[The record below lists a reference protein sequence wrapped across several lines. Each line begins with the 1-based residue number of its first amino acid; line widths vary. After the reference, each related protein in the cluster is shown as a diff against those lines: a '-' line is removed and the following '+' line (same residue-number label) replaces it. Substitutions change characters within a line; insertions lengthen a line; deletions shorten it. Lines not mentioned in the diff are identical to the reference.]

1 MGEEGIEMPTACF
14 FHMINR
20 HQQSQEI
27 SSDSKQRFSRKSQF
41 ILMRQNMA
49 RPQEN
54 EKKDEVARIS
64 DLMLKHD
71 IKKPPEATEQY

>member
-1 MGEEGIEMPTACF
+1 
-14 FHMINR
+14 MINR

-64 DLMLKHD
+64 DLV
-71 IKKPPEATEQY
+71 

>member
-1 MGEEGIEMPTACF
+1 
-14 FHMINR
+14 
-20 HQQSQEI
+20 
-27 SSDSKQRFSRKSQF
+27 
-41 ILMRQNMA
+41 MRQNMA